1 MHLFKIKF
9 ICPNLLILYKYLA
22 KDYKIDRENLVS
34 ILFIMIQYIYIV
46 SNFHY
51 LINNIFN

>member
-22 KDYKIDRENLVS
+22 KDYKIDQENLVS
-34 ILFIMIQYIYIV
+34 ILFIMIQYIYITI
-46 SNFHY
+46 Y
-51 LINNIFN
+51 IYIYCI